1 MANIT
6 LDVLYNEIKEN
17 QKEMKQ
23 MHQELREL
31 RGALIP
37 EEEISDEEHKELDA
51 IFKEMKAGKET
62 NWRDVK

>member
-1 MANIT
+1 MANVT
-6 LDVLYNEIKEN
+6 LNVLYNEIKEN

-37 EEEISDEEHKELDA
+37 EEEISEEEHKELDA

>member
-1 MANIT
+1 MANVT
-6 LDVLYNEIKEN
+6 LDVLYNEIKQY

-37 EEEISDEEHKELDA
+37 EEEISDEERKELHA
-51 IFKEMKAGKET
+51 TLNEMKAGKEK

>member
-6 LDVLYNEIKEN
+6 LDVLYKELKEN

-23 MHQELREL
+23 MHLELREL

-37 EEEISDEEHKELDA
+37 EEEISDEERKELHA
-51 IFKEMKAGKET
+51 TLAEMKSGKEK
-62 NWRDVK
+62 NWRDVR